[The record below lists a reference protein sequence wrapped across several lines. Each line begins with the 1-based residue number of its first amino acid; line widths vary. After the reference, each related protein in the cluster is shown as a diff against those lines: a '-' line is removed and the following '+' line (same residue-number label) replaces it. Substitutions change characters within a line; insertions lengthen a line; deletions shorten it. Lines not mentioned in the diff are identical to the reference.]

1 MTIINSGNIHPA
13 GSTAESLTKRG
24 FLFLEDSDW
33 KQADKYFNMVLDLNP
48 ESASAYI
55 GLLCAELEVK
65 SEADL
70 TSQNETLGDMPN
82 YKKALRFAD
91 ADYRAKITG
100 YNDEI
105 KKRLEE
111 NPKLREQMEKKRKER
126 ERRKK
131 EEGLDI
137 TSQFQQMAKDWN
149 TGKYES
155 ISIGRDG
162 KVVKER
168 KK

>member
-1 MTIINSGNIHPA
+1 MTITNSGNTHPP

-55 GLLCAELEVK
+55 GLLCAELEVE

-70 TSQNETLGDMPN
+70 ASQIETLEDMTN

-91 ADYRAKITG
+91 ADYKAKITG
-100 YNDEI
+100 YNNEI
-105 KKRLEE
+105 KKRHEE
-111 NPKLREQMEKKRKER
+111 NPKLRAQAEKKRNER

-137 TSQFQQMAKDWN
+137 TSQFKQMTEDWN
-149 TGKYES
+149 TGKYKS

-162 KVVKER
+162 KIT
-168 KK
+168 KKPK